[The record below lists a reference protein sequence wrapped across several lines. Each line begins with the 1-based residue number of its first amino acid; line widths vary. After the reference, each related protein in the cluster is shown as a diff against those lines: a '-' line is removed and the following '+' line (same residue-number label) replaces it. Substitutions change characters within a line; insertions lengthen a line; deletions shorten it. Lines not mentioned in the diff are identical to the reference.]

1 MANHP
6 ASQQGRAAGPQQHG
20 EQAAE
25 GSRRVKDTRVWVGA
39 LRQGKEAAKVLPWL
53 LVTVPQGYK
62 LVSEGSLM
70 LAVTLVC
77 KTRRFCSIL
86 QVHTSHSLSS
96 CCHKTGL
103 GAD

>member
-1 MANHP
+1 M
-6 ASQQGRAAGPQQHG
+6 
-20 EQAAE
+20 
-25 GSRRVKDTRVWVGA
+25 KDTKVWAGA
-39 LRQGKEAAKVLPWL
+39 LRQGKEAAKVLLWL

-77 KTRRFCSIL
+77 KTRFCSIL

-96 CCHKTGL
+96 CCHKAGL